1 MLGKKSWRWDRIA
14 AGGRA
19 PLVTLLGRYPF
30 STFFVISFIVLGL
43 GIVRKEATEFE
54 WAYLLTSRHF
64 WNGIGIYGL
73 KLPPHG
79 AYTYP
84 PFMAALWLP
93 FTFVP
98 KAVERAVW
106 FLLNAACMVYLWRGC
121 WKLAGGGRLE
131 GDPAGIDRN
140 EQIAAWVGLGA
151 CVIYLLNNMDHQ
163 QTDVVIAAML
173 IGGCLAL
180 GRGRDMLAATC
191 FGLAAGMKCTPLLWA
206 PYLLWRGRAR
216 AALWVVAL
224 AVGVNFLPDLVNH
237 PPRGG
242 LWLVE
247 WFERY
252 LRPMGNR
259 DYFPGKW
266 HAWILDNQALSGLA
280 NRWTLTR
287 CVWSADGLS
296 VLDRPSPVSIGT
308 FRWLLYSAEGIL
320 LLTAFL
326 AMRRR
331 GGGTGGLSTSAQACG
346 ERALVGKPPVP
357 PGAPTHEALEYSSV
371 LLLMLLLS
379 PMSSKPHFSTMLLP
393 GFCLAR
399 IAVHRRSRMLWVLLS
414 ASIVAGLTTAPVWGK
429 TVGRF
434 SMWCGMITWGAL
446 FLLAGCVIALRAEV
460 AGGADGQLEL
470 RSRLRPRAM
479 VSEEER

>member
-1 MLGKKSWRWDRIA
+1 MSGKKTLRVDRLDP
-14 AGGRA
+14 GGRA
-19 PLVTLLGRYPF
+19 SIITLPWRYPF
-30 STFFVISFIVLGL
+30 STVFVVSFIVLGL

-54 WAYLLTSRHF
+54 WAYLLTSWHF
-64 WNGIGIYGL
+64 WNGLGIYGHEF
-73 KLPPHG
+73 PPYK

-93 FTFVP
+93 FTFLP
-98 KAVERAVW
+98 KAVERAGW
-106 FLLNAACMVYLWRGC
+106 FLLNAACMLYLWRGC
-121 WKLAGGGRLE
+121 WTLAGGGRLE
-131 GDPAGIDRN
+131 GNPAGIDRK
-140 EQIAAWVGLGA
+140 EQVAAWLGLST

-163 QTDVVIAAML
+163 QTDVVIAAIL

-180 GRGRDMLAATC
+180 RSSCDMRAATC

-206 PYLLWRGRAR
+206 PYLLWRGRVR
-216 AALWVVAL
+216 AALWVGAL
-224 AVGVNFLPDLVNH
+224 ALGLNFVPDLVRH

-242 LWLVE
+242 LWLAE

-252 LRPMGNR
+252 LRPMGNP

-287 CVWSADGLS
+287 CSWSAEGLS
-296 VLDRPSPVSIGT
+296 VVDRPSPVSIGT
-308 FRWLLYSAEGIL
+308 FRWLLYSAEGIM
-320 LLTAFL
+320 LLTVFL
-326 AMRRR
+326 AMRRGR
-331 GGGTGGLSTSAQACG
+331 QA
-346 ERALVGKPPVP
+346 LPVQP
-357 PGAPTHEALEYSSV
+357 PGPTHEALEYSSI

-399 IAVHRRSRMLWVLLS
+399 LAVHRGNRMLWVLLS
-414 ASIVAGLTTAPVWGK
+414 ASIAAGLTTAPVWGK

-446 FLLAGCVIALRAEV
+446 FLLAGCILTLRAE
-460 AGGADGQLEL
+460 ATAWADRQLGRRSTL
-470 RSRLRPRAM
+470 RSRVMAK
-479 VSEEER
+479 EKEG

>member
-1 MLGKKSWRWDRIA
+1 VDLMLGKKSWRWDRIQ
-14 AGGRA
+14 AGGLP
-19 PLVTLLGRYPF
+19 PLVTLPGRYPF
-30 STFFVISFIVLGL
+30 STFFVISSVILGF
-43 GIVRKEATEFE
+43 GMVGREATEFE
-54 WAYLLTSRHF
+54 WAYLLTSRHLR
-64 WNGIGIYGL
+64 NGLGIYGL
-73 KLPPHG
+73 GIPPYR

-93 FTFVP
+93 FALLP
-98 KAVERAVW
+98 KAVERAAW

-131 GDPAGIDRN
+131 GDPAGIDRR
-140 EQIAAWVGLGA
+140 EQIAAWLGLGS

-180 GRGRDMLAATC
+180 GRSRDMLAATC

-216 AALWVVAL
+216 AALWVAAV
-224 AVGVNFLPDLVNH
+224 AVGVNFLPNLVSH

-242 LWLVE
+242 LWLAE

-252 LRPMGNR
+252 LRPMGNP
-259 DYFPGKW
+259 DFFPGKW

-296 VLDRPSPVSIGT
+296 VVDRPSPVSIGT
-308 FRWLLYSAEGIL
+308 FRWLLYSAEGVL
-320 LLTAFL
+320 LLSVFL
-326 AMRRR
+326 AMRRGR
-331 GGGTGGLSTSAQACG
+331 RVLPV
-346 ERALVGKPPVP
+346 EPP
-357 PGAPTHEALEYSSV
+357 APTPEALDYSSV

-379 PMSSKPHFSTMLLP
+379 PMSSKSHFSTMLLP

-399 IAVHRRSRMLWVLLS
+399 ISVHRGSRMLWVLLS

-446 FLLAGCVIALRAEV
+446 FLLAGCVLSLLFDP
-460 AGGADGQLEL
+460 AGGADRQVEQQ
-470 RSRLRPRAM
+470 SRLRPRAM
-479 VSEEER
+479 ANEKER

>member
-1 MLGKKSWRWDRIA
+1 
-14 AGGRA
+14 
-19 PLVTLLGRYPF
+19 
-30 STFFVISFIVLGL
+30 
-43 GIVRKEATEFE
+43 
-54 WAYLLTSRHF
+54 
-64 WNGIGIYGL
+64 
-73 KLPPHG
+73 
-79 AYTYP
+79 
-84 PFMAALWLP
+84 
-93 FTFVP
+93 
-98 KAVERAVW
+98 
-106 FLLNAACMVYLWRGC
+106 
-121 WKLAGGGRLE
+121 
-131 GDPAGIDRN
+131 
-140 EQIAAWVGLGA
+140 
-151 CVIYLLNNMDHQ
+151 
-163 QTDVVIAAML
+163 
-173 IGGCLAL
+173 
-180 GRGRDMLAATC
+180 
-191 FGLAAGMKCTPLLWA
+191 
-206 PYLLWRGRAR
+206 
-216 AALWVVAL
+216 
-224 AVGVNFLPDLVNH
+224 
-237 PPRGG
+237 
-242 LWLVE
+242 
-247 WFERY
+247 
-252 LRPMGNR
+252 MGNP

-320 LLTAFL
+320 LLTVFL
-326 AMRRR
+326 AMRRGR
-331 GGGTGGLSTSAQACG
+331 QAPPAQ
-346 ERALVGKPPVP
+346 PPS
-357 PGAPTHEALEYSSV
+357 PTREALEYSSV

-399 IAVHRRSRMLWVLLS
+399 MAVHRRSRMLWVLLS

-470 RSRLRPRAM
+470 RSRLRPHAM

>member
-1 MLGKKSWRWDRIA
+1 MSGKKILRVDRLDPT
-14 AGGRA
+14 GRA
-19 PLVTLLGRYPF
+19 LLIALPWRYPF
-30 STFFVISFIVLGL
+30 STLFVVSFIVLGL

-64 WNGIGIYGL
+64 WNGLGIYCHEF
-73 KLPPHG
+73 PPYR

-93 FTFVP
+93 FTFLP
-98 KAVERAVW
+98 KAVERASW

-131 GDPAGIDRN
+131 GNPAGIDRR
-140 EQIAAWVGLGA
+140 EQLAGWLGLGV

-173 IGGCLAL
+173 ISGCLAL
-180 GRGRDMLAATC
+180 RQSREMRAATW

-206 PYLLWRGRAR
+206 PYLFWRGRAR
-216 AALWVVAL
+216 AALWVAAL
-224 AVGVNFLPDLVNH
+224 AVGVNFLPDLVQH

-242 LWLVE
+242 VWLAE
-247 WFERY
+247 WIDRY
-252 LRPMGNR
+252 LRPMGQP

-287 CVWSADGLS
+287 CRWSAAGLA
-296 VLDRPSPVSIGT
+296 VVDIPSPVSVET
-308 FRWLLYSAEGIL
+308 FRWLLYAGEGIL
-320 LLTAFL
+320 LLTVFL
-326 AMRRR
+326 AMRRGR
-331 GGGTGGLSTSAQACG
+331 PGLPDQA
-346 ERALVGKPPVP
+346 PS
-357 PGAPTHEALEYSSV
+357 PTHETLDYSSI

-399 IAVHRRSRMLWVLLS
+399 RAVHRGSRTLWVLLS
-414 ASIVAGLTTAPVWGK
+414 ASIAAGLTTAPVWGK

-446 FLLAGCVIALRAEV
+446 FLLAGCVVALRAE
-460 AGGADGQLEL
+460 AADGAERPDGR
-470 RSRLRPRAM
+470 RSSLRPRAM
-479 VSEEER
+479 AQERKSGTV